1 MSTQVATSFADKFK
15 SDFMLLSQ
23 QQGSRLIDRVR
34 TDPDFDDGRAG
45 FFDRIGA
52 TQMQKK
58 TTRHG
63 DTPLIDTE
71 HSRRKFTR
79 EEWDWADLIDRGD
92 LRRLLKNPQNS
103 YVRNATYAANRN
115 IDQHII
121 DAALGNAVSTDE
133 DGNDTNVPL
142 PAGQVVAAGGVGLTL
157 AKLRAARKIHSAAE
171 IKGEPKTGIVSA
183 AQMDDLLNIPE
194 AQSIDTND
202 EKTLREGR
210 VAFFMG
216 YMFVESELLP
226 VNGSSERRVIL
237 FAHSGMG
244 FAGDENPFIDIGP
257 RRDKRMSTQVFLAH
271 EVGSTQIEDVK
282 VVEIPCV
289 EV

>member
-1 MSTQVATSFADKFK
+1 MSIQVATSFADKFK
-15 SDFMLLSQ
+15 SDFLLLSQ
-23 QQGSRLIDRVR
+23 QRGSRLVDRVR

-52 TQMQKK
+52 TAMQKK

-79 EEWDWADLIDRGD
+79 DEFDWADLIDRGD

-103 YVRNATYAANRN
+103 YVTNATYAANRN
-115 IDQHII
+115 IDQTII
-121 DAALGNAVSTDE
+121 DAAVGNAVSTDE

-142 PAGQVVAAGGVGLTL
+142 PAAQIVLAGGVGLTL
-157 AKLRAARKIHSAAE
+157 AKLRDARKIHSAAE
-171 IKGEPKTGIVSA
+171 IGMEPRTAVVSA
-183 AQMDDLLNIPE
+183 VQMDDLLNIPE

-226 VNGSSERRVIL
+226 LNGASERQTIL
-237 FAHSGMG
+237 FATSGLG
-244 FAGDENPFIDIGP
+244 FAGDESPFVDIGP
-257 RRDKRMSTQVFLAH
+257 RRDKRMSTQVFLSQD
-271 EVGSTQIEDVK
+271 VGATRIEDVK
-282 VVEIPCV
+282 VVVIENV
-289 EV
+289 EP